1 MRGERDSINRNLHR
15 ILERVRSTMEELGT
29 WGEGGSLYVMWYT
42 EQLSTTVGSHND
54 EMWTGSYR

>member
-1 MRGERDSINRNLHR
+1 
-15 ILERVRSTMEELGT
+15 MEELGT